1 MLCRIA
7 GNCYW
12 MARYLERAEND
23 ARLLRMAAQAACW
36 PEAAADPLGMW
47 STALEV
53 GGSLDEYLARHGALS
68 PAGVLRF
75 MALDRSNPSSIW
87 SCLRA
92 ARDNART
99 ARHLLPDILW
109 DAING
114 AWIEVQEFDDA
125 RLAALGA
132 EGFADWTCV
141 RCRLIHGCCA
151 ELWRDTVPHVLDL
164 GRSVERAD
172 VIARILAELLPK
184 LLAEGTAPLVLG
196 TPRARRW
203 RALLDGLGLSDSWR
217 RSQRGPLEPLSI
229 LRFILLHPT
238 APQGLL
244 VNVRSMAEAIRGFA
258 PGREGRALA
267 TAREIEARLIATDLE
282 AATRSAALDG
292 FCRELTALTNRLGLE
307 VQREHFSA

>member
-36 PEAAADPLGMW
+36 PEAARDPLGMW

-53 GGSLDEYLARHGALS
+53 GGSLDEYLARHGALT
-68 PAGVLRF
+68 ADGVLRF
-75 MALDRSNPSSIW
+75 MAIDARNPSSIR

-99 ARHLLPDILW
+99 ARHLMPDLLW

-114 AWIEVQEFDDA
+114 AWIEVQEIDEE
-125 RLAALGA
+125 RLATLGA
-132 EGFADWTCV
+132 EGFVDWTIA
-141 RCRLIHGCCA
+141 RCRLIAGCCD
-151 ELWRDTVPHVLDL
+151 ELWRDTVPHVIAL

-184 LLAEGTAPLVLG
+184 LLAEGTAPLTLG

-229 LRFILLHPT
+229 LHFILLHPT
-238 APQGLL
+238 APQCLL
-244 VNVRSMAEAIRGFA
+244 VNVRTMAEAIRGFA
-258 PGREGRALA
+258 PGREGAALQ
-267 TAREIEARLIATDLE
+267 TAREIEARLIATDLT
-282 AATRSAALDG
+282 AATRAAALDA
-292 FCRELTALTNRLGLE
+292 FCRDLTALTNRLGLE
-307 VQREHFSA
+307 VQRDHFSA